1 MSDIET
7 EIPEETESVEDVLDS
22 STEEAEVAETP
33 DIEETETEAPADEAP
48 KGRVRGPDGKF
59 VKATPSGEG
68 EAQEAG
74 ETAEA
79 TPVVQPDAP
88 RGRPVQL
95 KADGQLYDLP
105 GAVQRD
111 DGVIELDAQGF
122 DLVHRYVG
130 QAIVSQ
136 RKIEK
141 LTRENAEISQRTTAE
156 AEYVKKVGE
165 QYAQLALLSKQDPE
179 QAFALLQGFADQLP
193 TLQAQMEA
201 EHWRKMAEQ
210 GQKAMQPDP
219 QQVYVA
225 LETEFRQSLKET
237 WDRGLQQPW
246 AKGLTPEDIEQLAN
260 EFWEVRDSFKVI
272 APEDDPD
279 NGVQKG
285 QWFHDEAKQLRL
297 MEQKAQFI
305 VNLRKQQAKVA
316 AATSRNAPAK
326 VVAPPMGAGKRVGN
340 TTTPV
345 ATTKAKTREEW
356 LKQNLWQD

>member
-7 EIPEETESVEDVLDS
+7 ELPEETGDVEEVLDS
-22 STEEAEVAETP
+22 STDGAEGAETP
-33 DIEETETEAPADEAP
+33 EIEEEASTAEEATP
-48 KGRVRGPDGKF
+48 QGRVRGPDGKF
-59 VKATPSGEG
+59 AKAPAPEG
-68 EAQEAG
+68 EEAQDEG

-79 TPVVQPDAP
+79 TPAAQPDAQ
-88 RGRPVQL
+88 RGRPVQV

-105 GAVQRD
+105 GAIIRD
-111 DGVIELDAQGF
+111 DGMVEMDAQAF
-122 DLVHRYVG
+122 DIVHRNIG
-130 QAIVSQ
+130 QNVVAQ
-136 RKIEK
+136 RKIAH
-141 LTRENAEISQRTTAE
+141 LTQQLQQTKEQTTAE

-210 GQKAMQPDP
+210 GQRAMQPDP

-246 AKGLTPEDIEQLAN
+246 AKGLTPEDIQQLAD

-272 APEDDPD
+272 AQQDDPQA
-279 NGVQKG
+279 GVQAG

-340 TTTPV
+340 TTTTAPSD
-345 ATTKAKTREEW
+345 KPRNRDEW
-356 LKQNLWQD
+356 QRKMYGW

>member
-7 EIPEETESVEDVLDS
+7 ELPEETGDVEGVLDS
-22 STEEAEVAETP
+22 STDGAEGAETP
-33 DIEETETEAPADEAP
+33 EIEEEASEAPASEAHE
-48 KGRVRGPDGKF
+48 GRVRDTKTGKF
-59 VKATPSGEG
+59 VKAPAPEG
-68 EAQEAG
+68 EEAQDEG

-79 TPVVQPDAP
+79 TPAAQPDAP

-105 GAVQRD
+105 GAVIRD
-111 DGVIELDAQGF
+111 DGMVEMDAQAF
-122 DLVHRYVG
+122 DIVHRNIG
-130 QAIVSQ
+130 QNVVAQ
-136 RKIEK
+136 RKIAHLTQK
-141 LTRENAEISQRTTAE
+141 LQETEQYTTE
-156 AEYVKKVGE
+156 ESERVKIVGE
-165 QYAQLALLSKQDPE
+165 RITQLALMMRENPGEAHDILIE
-179 QAFALLQGFADQLP
+179 FANQLP
-193 TLQAQMEA
+193 TLEAQIQA
-201 EHWRKMAEQ
+201 EHWRKLAEK
-210 GQKAMQPDP
+210 GQRAMQPDP

-272 APEDDPD
+272 APQDDPQS
-279 NGVQKG
+279 GVQAG

-305 VNLRKQQAKVA
+305 LGLRKQQAKVA
-316 AATSRNAPAK
+316 AASQRNAPAK

-340 TTTPV
+340 TTSV
-345 ATTKAKTREEW
+345 AAPKAKTREEW